1 MRYLGMIE
9 NISADEKNDAVRRL
23 ERILNEFNSA
33 LKTAEKVYED
43 AAKKGDLELQKQVQK
58 KIESIKKEE
67 TSIKN
72 ILIGIKEIC

>member
-1 MRYLGMIE
+1 MIE
-9 NISADEKNDAVRRL
+9 NISAEEKNDAVRRL
-23 ERILNEFNSA
+23 ERILNEYNNA

-43 AAKKGDLELQKQVQK
+43 AAKKGDLELQKQIQK

-72 ILIGIKEIC
+72 ILTGIKAIC

>member
-33 LKTAEKVYED
+33 LKT
-43 AAKKGDLELQKQVQK
+43 
-58 KIESIKKEE
+58 S
-67 TSIKN
+67 
-72 ILIGIKEIC
+72 